1 MAQTNETA
9 EFVRQLA
16 ESVHTYRSE
25 MEGENYVNA
34 SYYAGKH
41 HIYWDSQS
49 RQIVEPPLRSASDVR
64 LSINLTTT
72 VVQRLI
78 ARMIRDRKEWVPAPA
93 TSEEGQLLAARA
105 WRMLFA
111 HYWEWYHL
119 PRLLREEALPSMLL
133 YGRGWLSCKWDPT
146 AGRQMGLRVPTIV
159 RPGEP
164 TGDAMGKE
172 APEAD
177 PELEQVQR
185 IFAMP
190 EMPEEEEKG
199 ENEANEE
206 VREGDFVFGSPSYY
220 SILTDPFAFRHEHL
234 RWLIEE
240 QLVPL
245 QEVEELYGK
254 TLTPDEYSDS
264 PERDGIAAGVG
275 AMVGSVFSALTGI
288 GGKCGGKSKYV
299 KKTGL
304 YADSDKL
311 VVLRTLYTAPSAQSP
326 DGRMV
331 VTVGDVLLEA
341 KDNPYGLIPFVPIP
355 CIPVPGSPVTVPMV
369 SLFRPL
375 QLAIDRLV
383 SQDIRNARMFG
394 NPQWLAK
401 RRTVINPEDFDDTEG
416 RLIQYDSD
424 PQDPSSSPRRL
435 DPAFSQ
441 GSTNQIMMLREMMYE
456 VAGLN
461 EASRG
466 ENPSGGRSAE
476 MLYAL
481 SAKDDEGNLPIQQ
494 GMDDA
499 LSDLGRI
506 ILQVGKR
513 FFKEDRVA
521 RVVGPGGE
529 VMVREIAKTDI
540 LNGFDVKVRGDS
552 YLPRSWSQ
560 RVDVAMKMA
569 QSGLYD
575 MQNPEERE
583 ELRRMMEFGSINSI
597 WDKGE
602 EQERYSIHE
611 ENLALAGGLESVPVN
626 AHDLHKQH
634 LYGHRK
640 FQRSGEYKQLLKGMT
655 DAERAAVAAR
665 FDAHTDEH
673 YDVLRVG
680 EGLDPIGVGP
690 EAPQGAPNMTG
701 APPESVLSAGGGM
714 PELPAG
720 IEMPALPGA
729 GTSGLPAGL

>member
-1 MAQTNETA
+1 
-9 EFVRQLA
+9 
-16 ESVHTYRSE
+16 
-25 MEGENYVNA
+25 
-34 SYYAGKH
+34 
-41 HIYWDSQS
+41 
-49 RQIVEPPLRSASDVR
+49 
-64 LSINLTTT
+64 
-72 VVQRLI
+72 
-78 ARMIRDRKEWVPAPA
+78 
-93 TSEEGQLLAARA
+93 
-105 WRMLFA
+105 
-111 HYWEWYHL
+111 
-119 PRLLREEALPSMLL
+119 
-133 YGRGWLSCKWDPT
+133 
-146 AGRQMGLRVPTIV
+146 MGLRVPTIV

-164 TGDAMGKE
+164 AADLPPEMDA
-172 APEAD
+172 
-177 PELEQVQR
+177 ELEQAKS
-185 IFAMP
+185 IFG
-190 EMPEEEEKG
+190 EEEPEA
-199 ENEANEE
+199 NEANEP
-206 VREGDFVFGSPSYY
+206 VKEGDFVFGAPSYY

-245 QEVEELYGK
+245 QEVEELYGV
-254 TLTPDEYSDS
+254 TLTPDESTDA

-275 AMVGSVFSALTGI
+275 MLVGSVFSALTGI
-288 GGKCGGKSKYV
+288 GKGGGKSKYV

-304 YADSDKL
+304 YGDSDKL
-311 VVLRTLYTAPSAQSP
+311 VLLRTLYTSPSPKSP
-326 DGRMV
+326 DGRIV
-331 VTVGDVLLEA
+331 VTAGDVLLEA

-401 RRTVINPEDFDDTEG
+401 RRTVINPADFDDTEG
-416 RLIQYDSD
+416 RLIQFDSD
-424 PQDPSSSPRRL
+424 PQDPSSTPRRL

-521 RVVGPGGE
+521 RVVGAGGE

-540 LNGFDVKVRGDS
+540 LNGFDVKVRGDN

-569 QSGLYD
+569 QSGMYD
-575 MQNPEERE
+575 MENPEERT
-583 ELRRMMEFGSINSI
+583 ELLRMMELGSVNSL

-611 ENLALAGGLESVPVN
+611 ENLALVEGTGAVPVS
-626 AHDLHKQH
+626 AYDLHKQH

-640 FQRSGEYKQLLKGMT
+640 FQRSGEYKQLLAAMP
-655 DAERAAVAAR
+655 DAERAAVVAR
-665 FDAHTDEH
+665 IDAHTDEH

-680 EGLDPIGVGP
+680 EGLDPIGAGP
-690 EAPQGAPNMTG
+690 EAPEGAPAMPG
-701 APPESVLSAGGGM
+701 ASPESALSAGGGM
-714 PELPAG
+714 PELPAD
-720 IEMPALPGA
+720 IEMPALPGV
-729 GTSGLPAGL
+729 GPPGLPAGL